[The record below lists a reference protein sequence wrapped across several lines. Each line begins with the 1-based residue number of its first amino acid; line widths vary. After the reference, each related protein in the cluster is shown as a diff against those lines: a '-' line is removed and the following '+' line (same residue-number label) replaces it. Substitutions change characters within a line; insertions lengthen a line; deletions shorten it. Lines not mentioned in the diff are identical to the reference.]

1 VRPTFFAGPFVAFE
15 ASCNVS
21 AEAAGVSVDVS
32 CDDFGVERKSTD
44 IGIVGGAG
52 LEVDVGSVILTFE
65 GRYGMGLTNLADT
78 GFDDDSIKSRNLQG
92 LVGVAFKLPS

>member
-1 VRPTFFAGPFVAFE
+1 
-15 ASCNVS
+15 VS

-78 GFDDDSIKSRNLQG
+78 CFDDDSIKSRNLQG